1 MLPYLWYLEIEVPS
15 FFTLRIGYNSQQFC
29 GSFSQFNSEHK
40 ELTMQNGSLFGKL
53 FDFSFK
59 EFITLQIVKYLYILS
74 MVFAAITALG
84 TLGAGFTS
92 MQFNFWSG
100 LGGILMAPIVFFLL
114 VLLARLLLEAL
125 VATFR
130 IAENTSILVEKK

>member
-1 MLPYLWYLEIEVPS
+1 
-15 FFTLRIGYNSQQFC
+15 
-29 GSFSQFNSEHK
+29 
-40 ELTMQNGSLFGKL
+40 MQNGSLFGKL

>member
-1 MLPYLWYLEIEVPS
+1 M
-15 FFTLRIGYNSQQFC
+15 GHKAQQFC
-29 GSFSQFNSEHK
+29 DSISQIQFRNK

-59 EFITLQIVKYLYILS
+59 EFITLQIVKYLYILG

-84 TLGAGFTS
+84 TLGAGFAS
-92 MQFNFWSG
+92 MQYSFWSG
-100 LGGILMAPIVFFLL
+100 LGGVLMAPIVFFLL
-114 VLLARLLLEAL
+114 VLLTRLLLEAL

-130 IAENTSILVEKK
+130 IAENTSILVERNEKL